1 MDGGYCQGLKDES
14 MESARMGFFAAFF
27 FVRGDLMQQVS
38 GIDDTLD
45 M

>member
-1 MDGGYCQGLKDES
+1 MALIVGLKRTNLGR
-14 MESARMGFFAAFF
+14 ARGWTFFTAFF